1 MSFRRSDFL
10 QTITVNGNTEK
21 DLRSSGFNS
30 FGFVNKPSK
39 FLVTGKYV
47 SRPDLIS
54 YSVYGSSDYWWMI
67 CKFNGICDVFNE
79 LVSGVVI
86 DIPSIIDLNN
96 FIANNSKK

>member
-1 MSFRRSDFL
+1 M
-10 QTITVNGNTEK
+10 TEK

-30 FGFVNKPSK
+30 FEFVNKPSK

-54 YSVYGSSDYWWMI
+54 YSVYGSFDYWWMI